1 MGAQGSCSHYKE
13 RNERERV
20 SAMVLAIYVG
30 LAVVGGG
37 SVVYS
42 LVTAKDRAEAA
53 AQESKKSRVA

>member
-1 MGAQGSCSHYKE
+1 
-13 RNERERV
+13 
-20 SAMVLAIYVG
+20 MVLAIYVG